1 MNDNIFVGKPDP
13 VGEDTK
19 PKDRVSLG
27 LSPSTVVEDMDST
40 QLLLSKIEEA
50 RVKYDTAYIG
60 STYANL
66 EQDVALTKLYN
77 EYVDLFD
84 LYTDRMEDV

>member
-1 MNDNIFVGKPDP
+1 M
-13 VGEDTK
+13 TK
-19 PKDRVSLG
+19 IIEKDWVKLG

-50 RVKYDTAYIG
+50 RVQDDTAYIG

-66 EQDVALTKLYN
+66 
-77 EYVDLFD
+77 
-84 LYTDRMEDV
+84 